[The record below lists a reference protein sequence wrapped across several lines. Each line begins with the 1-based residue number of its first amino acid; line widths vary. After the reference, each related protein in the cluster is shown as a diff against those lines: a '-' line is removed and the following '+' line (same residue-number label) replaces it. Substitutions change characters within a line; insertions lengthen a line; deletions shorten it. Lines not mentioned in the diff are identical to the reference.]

1 MGSCYRNTVD
11 MKCTTNIIF
20 LCIAFGFIDLVFSQL
35 PTYGSSS
42 SGGGVSRGRGNVGG
56 GSRQGSGG
64 FNRGSGSSV
73 QGTRGGG
80 GNSGSGGDH
89 QGLDW
94 LRDSVP
100 GEPGV
105 DYPIYG
111 LPVPESSFSCDGRV
125 VTTLTQSCSAKLSR
139 SVCMTV
145 WVVLSSTAS
154 CVLMGHYLTSSI
166 LCVTTGLMWIV

>member
-1 MGSCYRNTVD
+1 MCKNIPESRAYKCAIVVRNMLVATGTQLIMMSKQVFP
-11 MKCTTNIIF
+11 CF
-20 LCIAFGFIDLVFSQL
+20 VFCLLDLASSQL
-35 PTYGSSS
+35 ATYESSPS
-42 SGGGVSRGRGNVGG
+42 VGGGIFSIGGNEGG

-64 FNRGSGSSV
+64 FNRGTGGSSK
-73 QGTRGGG
+73 GSRGGG

-125 VTTLTQSCSAKLSR
+125 KIP
-139 SVCMTV
+139 
-145 WVVLSSTAS
+145 
-154 CVLMGHYLTSSI
+154 SI
-166 LCVTTGLMWIV
+166 

>member
-1 MGSCYRNTVD
+1 MLVAIGTLKIMFS
-11 MKCTTNIIF
+11 I
-20 LCIAFGFIDLVFSQL
+20 LVFPCLVFCLLDLASSQL

-42 SGGGVSRGRGNVGG
+42 SVGGRVSSGGGNTGG
-56 GSRQGSGG
+56 GSRQGGGG
-64 FNRGSGSSV
+64 FNRGTGGSV
-73 QGTRGGG
+73 QGSRGGG

-105 DYPIYG
+105 DYPLYG

-125 VTTLTQSCSAKLSR
+125 ITLNK
-139 SVCMTV
+139 
-145 WVVLSSTAS
+145 
-154 CVLMGHYLTSSI
+154 
-166 LCVTTGLMWIV
+166 

>member
-1 MGSCYRNTVD
+1 MCKNIPESRAYKCGVVVRNVLVSIGTLLIMFSKQV
-11 MKCTTNIIF
+11 IP
-20 LCIAFGFIDLVFSQL
+20 CIVVCLIDLAFSQL
-35 PTYGSSS
+35 ATYGSSS
-42 SGGGVSRGRGNVGG
+42 SAGGGLSSARGNVGG

-64 FNRGSGSSV
+64 FNRGTGGST
-73 QGTRGGG
+73 QGSRGGG

-125 VTTLTQSCSAKLSR
+125 II
-139 SVCMTV
+139 
-145 WVVLSSTAS
+145 
-154 CVLMGHYLTSSI
+154 SSI
-166 LCVTTGLMWIV
+166 